1 VSGEHRD
8 TSAAGAGAQAQ
19 GLEGRTA
26 LVTGA
31 SGAIGRACAVALAGQ
46 GARVVVAYGSDQQ
59 GAEET
64 ADLVKAAGGE
74 PVVAQADLTAPDAA
88 KALVA
93 AAGDAGVDILVN
105 NAGLTRDGLVLRM
118 RDDDFTGVLEVN
130 LVAAFRC
137 TREAL
142 RGMLRRRWGR
152 VVSISSVVGLVGNPG
167 QANYA
172 ASKAGLIGL
181 TMSVAREVASRGIT
195 VNAVAPGY
203 IPSKL
208 TDAMSEEAKQATLDQ
223 IPIGRLGTPEEV
235 AAAVR
240 FLASEEARYITG
252 QVLAVDGGMTMGT

>member
-1 VSGEHRD
+1 MGRKLD
-8 TSAAGAGAQAQ
+8 GAVVV
-19 GLEGRTA
+19 
-26 LVTGA
+26 VTGA
-31 SGAIGRACAVALAGQ
+31 SSGIGRATGLALAER

-59 GAEET
+59 AAQET

-74 PVVAQADLTAPDAA
+74 PVVAQADLTDPDAA
-88 KALVA
+88 KALIA

-137 TREAL
+137 TREVL

-181 TMSVAREVASRGIT
+181 TMSVAREVAGRGIT

-208 TDAMSEEAKQATLDQ
+208 TDAMSEEAKQATLGQ

-240 FLASEEARYITG
+240 FLAGEEAGYITG
-252 QVLAVDGGMTMGT
+252 QVLAVDGGMSMGA

>member
-1 VSGEHRD
+1 V
-8 TSAAGAGAQAQ
+8 
-19 GLEGRTA
+19 
-26 LVTGA
+26 VT
-31 SGAIGRACAVALAGQ
+31 
-46 GARVVVAYGSDQQ
+46 
-59 GAEET
+59 
-64 ADLVKAAGGE
+64 
-74 PVVAQADLTAPDAA
+74 QADLGDPDAA
-88 KALVA
+88 KGLVA
-93 AAGDAGVDILVN
+93 AAGDGGVDILVN

-118 RDDDFTGVLEVN
+118 RDDDFTSVLEVN

-152 VVSISSVVGLVGNPG
+152 IISISSVVGLVGNPG

-181 TMSVAREVASRGIT
+181 TMSVAREVAGRGIT

-208 TDAMSEEAKQATLDQ
+208 TDVMSEEAKQATLSQ
-223 IPIGRLGTPEEV
+223 IPMGRLGTPEEV

-240 FLASEEARYITG
+240 FLAGEEAGYITG
-252 QVLAVDGGMTMGT
+252 QVLAVDGGMAMGA

>member
-8 TSAAGAGAQAQ
+8 TSATGGGAQD
-19 GLEGRTA
+19 LEVRTA

-31 SGAIGRACAVALAGQ
+31 SGAIGRACAVALAVQ

-74 PVVAQADLTAPDAA
+74 PVVAQADLTDPAAA

-181 TMSVAREVASRGIT
+181 TMSVAREVAGRGIT

-235 AAAVR
+235 AVAVR

>member
-1 VSGEHRD
+1 M
-8 TSAAGAGAQAQ
+8 Q
-19 GLEGRTA
+19 GKVV

-31 SGAIGRACAVALAGQ
+31 SSGIGRAIAIDLARDGIKLAVCARRVDRLEALAVQ
-46 GARVVVAYGSDQQ
+46 AREANVATEVLPVACNLRD
-59 GAEET
+59 E
-64 ADLVKAAGGE
+64 ADIGRMFAAVRERFG
-74 PVVAQADLTAPDAA
+74 
-88 KALVA
+88 
-93 AAGDAGVDILVN
+93 GVDILVN

-118 RDDDFTGVLEVN
+118 RDDDFTAVLEVN

-152 VVSISSVVGLVGNPG
+152 VISISSVVGLVGNPG

-181 TMSVAREVASRGIT
+181 TMSVAREVAGRGIT

-203 IPSKL
+203 IPSRL
-208 TDAMSEEAKQATLDQ
+208 TDAMSEEAKQATLSQ
-223 IPIGRLGTPEEV
+223 IPMGRLGTPEEV

-240 FLASEEARYITG
+240 FLAGEEAGYITG
-252 QVLAVDGGMTMGT
+252 QVLAVDGGMAMGA

>member
-1 VSGEHRD
+1 M
-8 TSAAGAGAQAQ
+8 T
-19 GLEGRTA
+19 LEGRTA

-31 SGAIGRACAVALAGQ
+31 SGAIGRACAAALATQ

-59 GAEET
+59 GAQET

-74 PVVAQADLTAPDAA
+74 PVVAQADLTDPDAA
-88 KALVA
+88 KVLVA

-105 NAGLTRDGLVLRM
+105 NAGMTRDGLVLRM

-181 TMSVAREVASRGIT
+181 TMSVAREVAGRGIT

-208 TDAMSEEAKQATLDQ
+208 TDAMSEEARQAILGQ
-223 IPIGRLGTPEEV
+223 IPVGRLGTPEEV

-240 FLASEEARYITG
+240 FLASEEAGYITG